1 MESYNK
7 DANNLTLAS
16 LRLKVKVEPSL
27 ESVEVKFAGREEVRP
42 GLLCGVAVLLDV
54 VVVVVVVE
62 AGLLLLHGPG
72 GGLDGGHVAGLVA

>member
-27 ESVEVKFAGREEVRP
+27 ESVEVKFAGGEEV
-42 GLLCGVAVLLDV
+42 
-54 VVVVVVVE
+54 
-62 AGLLLLHGPG
+62 
-72 GGLDGGHVAGLVA
+72 